1 MSHRS
6 ASRRRVVAGGLA
18 ALSTLWLPSGVRAQA
33 AGYPNKPIRLIVPF
47 AAGSATDT
55 IGRIFGEKITAYLG
69 QPVVI
74 DNRPGA
80 NGTIAAL
87 AVAKAPADGYTLLLG
102 TNTTNSAIRS
112 IMKNVPYDPEKDL
125 QPVTLVGVTPM
136 LVAVPKNSQSPI
148 RTLQDY
154 IAAAKKGAVT
164 FANSGTGSVGHL
176 AGALFA
182 GEAGIKLV
190 HVPFKG
196 APEAQ
201 ASIVSGEV
209 VSLWNTLGAH
219 VGGLKGG
226 EIRGIAVTTRER
238 SPQFPD
244 IPTVRE
250 LGFPDVV
257 VSNWF
262 LLAGPAALPQDIV
275 RRINDAF
282 TAAGKDPKVADGSAT
297 LGLQA
302 IPGLNLKNYTDFIH
316 REVTV
321 WGKVMQEHGIRQQ

>member
-1 MSHRS
+1 MNVVGKLVSVGLVTMLATVSVS
-6 ASRRRVVAGGLA
+6 AI
-18 ALSTLWLPSGVRAQA
+18 AQ
-33 AGYPNKPIRLIVPF
+33 GKWPERPIRVINPFTPGGTSDLIMRLHTERV
-47 AAGSATDT
+47 
-55 IGRIFGEKITAYLG
+55 EKLLG
-69 QPVVI
+69 TQLVI
-74 DNRPGA
+74 ESRPGA
-80 NGTIAAL
+80 GGSIGS
-87 AVAKAPADGYTLLLG
+87 AVVAQAPADGYTLLV
-102 TNTTNSAIRS
+102 TTTGPAAIAQVLFA
-112 IMKNVPYDPEKDL
+112 KPPYDVAKDFTYL
-125 QPVTLVGVTPM
+125 YMFGGAPI
-136 LVAVPKNSQSPI
+136 LVAVSAKSPI

-182 GEAGIKLV
+182 GEAGVKLV

-275 RRINDAF
+275 RRINDVF
-282 TAAGKDPKVADGSAT
+282 TAAGKDPKVAGGSAT
-297 LGLQA
+297 LGLQP
-302 IPGLNLKNYTDFIH
+302 IPGLNLKNYTDFIR
-316 REVTV
+316 REVAV
-321 WGKVMQEHGIRQQ
+321 WGKVMQEHGIKQQ